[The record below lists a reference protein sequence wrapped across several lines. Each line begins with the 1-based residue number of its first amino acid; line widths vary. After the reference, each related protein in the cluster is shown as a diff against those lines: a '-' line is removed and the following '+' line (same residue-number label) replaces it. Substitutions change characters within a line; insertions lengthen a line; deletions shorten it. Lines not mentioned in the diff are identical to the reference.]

1 MLEWVIKNEVGINK
15 YFFKENIYDE
25 CDSGCIGCS
34 IDNTNCTSCDTTNH
48 YYKVENI
55 IL

>member
-1 MLEWVIKNEVGINK
+1 MGINK

-34 IDNTNCTSCDTTNH
+34 IDKTNCTSCDTTNH